1 MPDISIIKL
10 KVRRGTD
17 AQRRT
22 VVLEQG
28 ELGYAVDTDR
38 LYVGNGVL
46 LGGVPVGSRLTKPL
60 TTVNS
65 LTSLNGASQY
75 DIVCANSLLYQLI
88 DPDYTKLN
96 SWQFIGTKADNSTLQ
111 YNADGSLS
119 IKNNSVAGNMFAPTS
134 VYNQG
139 AIIATSNNGLS
150 ANIDNATIKI
160 ISNRLVTGTISAG
173 NISYRALGNGLSGGD
188 GNLISVNGDPSI
200 FRFSSGVLT
209 LTALPPGVVNTQSLS
224 SNSIGAGLY
233 IDTDNKLK
241 SNIQTVDSSLTIST
255 GKVLSIAPITVAG
268 ATTFSNISYNANG
281 QILSRSSAIVQPLT
295 GNQSVNTNL
304 STFNGFPT
312 QTTLT
317 NQSRITALSGNL
329 VGSSVSINLT
339 SAGFISINTTEYGLV
354 AIPIFK
360 YN

>member
-46 LGGVPVGSRLTKPL
+46 SGGVPVGVKLTKPL
-60 TTVNS
+60 ATVSS
-65 LTSLNGASQY
+65 LTSIPGAELY
-75 DIVCANSLLYQLI
+75 DIVCANSMLYQL
-88 DPDYTKLN
+88 TKPN
-96 SWQFIGTKADNSTLQ
+96 SDDISSWEFIGARVDNETIQ
-111 YNADGSLS
+111 YNTNGTLG
-119 IKNNSVAGNMFAPTS
+119 IKNNSIDGNKFASSS
-134 VYNQG
+134 VFNQG
-139 AIIATSNNGLS
+139 GIIATSTNGLS
-150 ANIDNATIKI
+150 ANVDNSTIKI
-160 ISNRLVTGTISAG
+160 NSNRLAVGTLSAS
-173 NISYRALGNGLSGGD
+173 NISFRALGNGLSGGD
-188 GNLISVNGDPSI
+188 GNLISINGDPSI
-200 FRFSSGVLT
+200 FRYNSGVLT
-209 LTALPPGVVNTQSLS
+209 ITALPPGVVSAQALS

-241 SNIQTVDSSLTIST
+241 SNIQTVNSSLTIDSN
-255 GKVLSIAPITVAG
+255 KQLSITPITVAG

-281 QILSRSSAIVQPLT
+281 QILSRSSAIVRALT
-295 GNQSVNTNL
+295 GNQSTSTNL

-317 NQSRITALSGNL
+317 TQSRIAAVSGSPS
-329 VGSSVSINLT
+329 GSTVNITLT
-339 SAGFISINTTEYGLV
+339 SAGFISIDTTEYGLV